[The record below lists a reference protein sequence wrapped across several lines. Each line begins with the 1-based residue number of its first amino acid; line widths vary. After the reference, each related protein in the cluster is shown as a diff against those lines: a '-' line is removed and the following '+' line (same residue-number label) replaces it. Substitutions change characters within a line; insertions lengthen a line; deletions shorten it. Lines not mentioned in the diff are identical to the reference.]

1 MGTLGILTDINML
14 IWEWGI
20 YVGVPFLLS
29 VWITLIGGAFSGA
42 NDKFRQKLNSST
54 TLMYT
59 QMTSDIVLTIA
70 MSAWAGGAISAEY
83 GAWH

>member
-29 VWITLIGGAFSGA
+29 VWITLIGGAFNGA
-42 NDKFRQKLNSST
+42 NDKFRQ
-54 TLMYT
+54 
-59 QMTSDIVLTIA
+59 
-70 MSAWAGGAISAEY
+70 
-83 GAWH
+83 

>member
-29 VWITLIGGAFSGA
+29 VWITLIGGAFNGS
-42 NDKFRQKLNSST
+42 NDKYRQQLGSVPN
-54 TLMYT
+54 LMYS
-59 QMTSDIVLTIA
+59 QMVSDIVLTIA